1 MHLFQ
6 ALKLY
11 AEGDVIELLPTS
23 NSTIDVFIN
32 ENIKL
37 NPIKEDYE
45 HGRTNETA
53 PSFRYYTKM
62 YTISFKI

>member
-1 MHLFQ
+1 MFQ

-53 PSFRYYTKM
+53 PYFR
-62 YTISFKI
+62 